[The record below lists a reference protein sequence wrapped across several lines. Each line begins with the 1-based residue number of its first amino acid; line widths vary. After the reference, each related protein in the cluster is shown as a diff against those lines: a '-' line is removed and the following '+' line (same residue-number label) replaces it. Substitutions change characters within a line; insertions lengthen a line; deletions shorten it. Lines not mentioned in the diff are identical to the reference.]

1 MCFWTAA
8 SAPYVFLDFSIGG
21 ALLVFVGDPLQRA
34 MTDNVNILDQDG
46 SAQLQGKFS
55 CHFDPALFTLCTG
68 NTPLLSSCCSAHS
81 IVFAV
86 WGLLE
91 QTPTFGI
98 PNVASLH
105 YIGDEYLSLMDQPQ
119 ERVLEC
125 HMVDTPAVF
134 LAVPWYDHCQPLSDN
149 APSG

>member
-55 CHFDPALFTLCTG
+55 YHFDPVLFTLYTG
-68 NTPLLSSCCSAHS
+68 NTSLLSILLFCS
-81 IVFAV
+81 FDNFRL
-86 WGLLE
+86 W
-91 QTPTFGI
+91 
-98 PNVASLH
+98 VA
-105 YIGDEYLSLMDQPQ
+105 
-119 ERVLEC
+119 
-125 HMVDTPAVF
+125 
-134 LAVPWYDHCQPLSDN
+134 
-149 APSG
+149 